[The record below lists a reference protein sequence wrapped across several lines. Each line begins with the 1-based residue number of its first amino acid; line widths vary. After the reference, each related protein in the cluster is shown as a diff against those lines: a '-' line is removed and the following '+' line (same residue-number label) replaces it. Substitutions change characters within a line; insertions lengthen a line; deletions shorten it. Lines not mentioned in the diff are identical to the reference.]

1 MKNES
6 SESNAPLLLAIMG
19 PTASGKTELAE
30 ELADVLEAE
39 LINADAFQVYRG
51 MDIGTGKP
59 TNRDR
64 YHLVDIRDPDEP
76 YGVGE
81 FCRRSLAVLE
91 RLWSLAKNSIVV
103 GGTGLYIRSLFEQYD
118 GLRPNPP
125 AELRSAL
132 QEELHRD
139 GLGPMRQRLLDLDPS
154 AAQEVDLKNPLRVTR
169 ALERLLDD
177 RPSLEI
183 KLPPF
188 QRLKIGIDVERDALN
203 ARIESRVRGMVQN
216 GWVEEVKRLLDQ
228 GYGPENPGFRAIG
241 YIPLAESL
249 LGQTELE
256 EATAATIAETRRYAK
271 RQRTWLRSE
280 PGLIHLK
287 SGEGERLKESL
298 DILRSTWQ

>member
-59 TNRDR
+59 KNRDR

-91 RLWSLAKNSIVV
+91 RLWSLAKNAIVV
-103 GGTGLYIRSLFEQYD
+103 GGTGLYIRSLFEEYD

-125 AELRSAL
+125 DELRSAL
-132 QEELHRD
+132 QAELHRD

-183 KLPPF
+183 KLPAF
-188 QRLKIGIDVERDALN
+188 QRVKVGIDVERDTLN

-280 PGLIHLK
+280 PGLVNIK
-287 SGEGERLKESL
+287 SAESERLSEALAAIQSFL
-298 DILRSTWQ
+298 Q